1 MKPEPPAMNRAAV
14 FSLAERRQARLPPDT
29 RPLPWVA
36 HYDQLL
42 RRRRRDR
49 PTPEGDKP

>member
-1 MKPEPPAMNRAAV
+1 MKPETPTMNRAAV
-14 FSLAERRQARLPPDT
+14 FSLAERRQAQPPPDT
-29 RPLPWVA
+29 RPLPSVA
-36 HYDQLL
+36 HYDRLL